1 MFEIYGTGEE
11 PEFDYIEGSPKG
23 PQHWGELKPEWAECK
38 DGRSQSPIDILN
50 KNVKIASKT
59 GDLRLNYKASNAT
72 VKNTGFSI
80 EVAWEGDAGSIHID
94 GKDYPLQQCH
104 WHLPSEHLIN
114 GKRYE
119 LELHMAHI
127 DASNKIS
134 VAHAQFYQIGEP
146 DSFLSKFTE
155 EIKSLVKK
163 KEERP
168 KGVIDPRDSNMEAV
182 KYYKYNGSQT
192 FPPCA
197 EGITWIINEKVNT
210 VSNEQ
215 VQLLREANFD
225 NLVTAA
231 AITTTTPLLNGFAES
246 RSEIQPPL
254 QVGNSCVSGHR
265 KQLYRSY
272 AKNNARPVQALNG
285 REIFRYC

>member
-1 MFEIYGTGEE
+1 MVTHYEMFSVTAGEE

-23 PQHWGELKPEWAECK
+23 PEHWGELKPEWAECK
-38 DGRSQSPIDILN
+38 DGRSQSPINILN

-80 EVAWEGDAGSIHID
+80 E
-94 GKDYPLQQCH
+94 
-104 WHLPSEHLIN
+104 
-114 GKRYE
+114 
-119 LELHMAHI
+119 
-127 DASNKIS
+127 
-134 VAHAQFYQIGEP
+134 
-146 DSFLSKFTE
+146 FTE

-225 NLVTAA
+225 
-231 AITTTTPLLNGFAES
+231 
-246 RSEIQPPL
+246 
-254 QVGNSCVSGHR
+254 
-265 KQLYRSY
+265 Y

>member
-1 MFEIYGTGEE
+1 MKNYSLPIFSCWFILFLLYCREPIPITAQAGEE

-23 PQHWGELKPEWAECK
+23 PQQWGELKPEWAECK

-50 KNVKIASKT
+50 KSVKIASNT

-104 WHLPSEHLIN
+104 WHSPSEHLIN

-127 DASNKIS
+127 DATNKIS

-163 KEERP
+163 KEERA

-197 EGITWIINEKVNT
+197 EGITWIINEKINT

-225 NLVTAA
+225 
-231 AITTTTPLLNGFAES
+231 
-246 RSEIQPPL
+246 
-254 QVGNSCVSGHR
+254 
-265 KQLYRSY
+265 Y
-272 AKNNARPVQALNG
+272 AKNNARPVQALND
-285 REIFRYC
+285 REVFRYCGGSQ

>member
-1 MFEIYGTGEE
+1 MKPQSKSIFISNLLIVVILCSTTASIIAQEVGEE

-38 DGRSQSPIDILN
+38 DGQSQSPINILN

-80 EVAWEGDAGSIHID
+80 EGDAGSIHID

-225 NLVTAA
+225 
-231 AITTTTPLLNGFAES
+231 
-246 RSEIQPPL
+246 
-254 QVGNSCVSGHR
+254 
-265 KQLYRSY
+265 Y